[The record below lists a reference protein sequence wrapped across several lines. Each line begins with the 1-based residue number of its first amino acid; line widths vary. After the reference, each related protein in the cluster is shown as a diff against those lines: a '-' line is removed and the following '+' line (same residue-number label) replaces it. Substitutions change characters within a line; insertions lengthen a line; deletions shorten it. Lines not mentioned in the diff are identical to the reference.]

1 MKKTIFLVLLCL
13 AVCLSVNANKTSKFA
28 YVDMTNHWAEET
40 AEIIA
45 EKDIFV
51 GTRINDEY
59 YFYPDT
65 TLTRTEFIIMLV
77 SALGLEIKTDVKVPF
92 EDFDQVP
99 EYAKKYIL
107 TAYNEGLIDGNLEYG
122 KLYFRPHDILTRI
135 EIIKII
141 DKVINCNSDETAKY
155 NDMYLVP
162 KWGVESVS
170 NLTKA
175 GILKGYEDGTV
186 RPYVKINRATA
197 SEFILK
203 TVK

>member
-1 MKKTIFLVLLCL
+1 MKKCIVLVMICLLAC
-13 AVCLSVNANKTSKFA
+13 VSVNASKTSKFA
-28 YVDMTNHWAEET
+28 YVDMTNHWAEESAVT
-40 AEIIA
+40 LA
-45 EKDIFV
+45 EKDIYV
-51 GTRINDEY
+51 GTKINDNY
-59 YFYPDT
+59 YFNPDE
-65 TLTRTEFIIMLV
+65 TLTRTEFLIMLV
-77 SALGLEIKTDVKVPF
+77 SALGLETKTDVKVPF
-92 EDFDQVP
+92 EDFDLVP
-99 EYAKKYIL
+99 EYAKNYIL
-107 TAYNEGLIDGNLEYG
+107 TAYSEGLIDGNLEYG
-122 KLYFRPHDILTRI
+122 KLYLRPYDVLTRI

-141 DKVINCNSDETAKY
+141 DKVIKCDSDEKAKY

-162 KWGVESVS
+162 KWGEQAVS